1 MTHVTWATIL
11 AVAAGASIA
20 AAEPN
25 GTRWIEENSGGT
37 NGATDAGPLF
47 GTANVTASGQP
58 GDQTLTQITGI
69 LTFRDDVDLYRI
81 RITDA
86 ATFSA
91 STFGPPGNTSS
102 GDTILALFTETGVAV
117 GWNDNRTESA
127 TSTLSTLTNATLT
140 NGGFGAGIYYLAVAR
155 NDLGFGG
162 TFQAAALDSNG
173 NEIFPFTAPPPANGD
188 ANTDRRMEYGPTTP
202 GTTLESWRTQSGGF
216 QPFNANYNV
225 NLTGVEFSE
234 VPAPGATAALALG
247 LAALGGR
254 RRR

>member
-1 MTHVTWATIL
+1 MTHAAWASIL
-11 AVAAGASIA
+11 AVAAGATIA

-25 GTRWIEENSGGT
+25 GTRWIEEDSGGT
-37 NGATDAGPLF
+37 NGVTDAGPLL
-47 GTANVTASGQP
+47 GNANVTASGQP

-69 LTFRDDVDLYRI
+69 LTFRDDVDMFRI
-81 RITDA
+81 RISNPA
-86 ATFSA
+86 GFSA
-91 STFGPPGNTSS
+91 STFGPPGSSSS

-117 GWNDNRTESA
+117 GWNDNRTESP

-162 TFQAAALDSNG
+162 TFQAAALDGNG

-188 ANTDRRMEYGPTTP
+188 ANTDRRAEYGPTTP
-202 GTTLESWRTQSGGF
+202 GTVLASWREQGGGF

-234 VPAPGATAALALG
+234 VPAPGATAALVLG
-247 LAALGGR
+247 LAAFGR